1 MVMRRNLPFLEFGRY
16 GIVSVAALS
25 IDFAILTL
33 LTSSLGLYYLW
44 SSIIS
49 YSTGLVFSY
58 VMSVTWV
65 FKTRSTQNKTVEFSV
80 FVGIGLLG
88 LILNSVTM
96 WLFTS
101 VVGLVY
107 IWSRMLS
114 AVIAYTWKYVARRML
129 LFRSKEQTAGTMRD

>member
-1 MVMRRNLPFLEFGRY
+1 MRRNLPFLEFGRY

-33 LTSSLGLYYLW
+33 LTSGLGLYYLW

-49 YSTGLVFSY
+49 YTTGLIFSY
-58 VMSVTWV
+58 TMSITWV
-65 FKTRSTQNKTVEFSV
+65 FKTRSTQSRAVEFSV

-88 LILNSVTM
+88 LVLNSATM

-107 IWSRMLS
+107 IWSRLLS

-129 LFRSKEQTAGTMRD
+129 LFRSKEPAARAVQE

>member
-1 MVMRRNLPFLEFGRY
+1 MRRNLPFLEFGRY

-25 IDFAILTL
+25 IDFAILTT
-33 LTSSLGLYYLW
+33 LTSGLGLYYLW

-49 YSTGLVFSY
+49 YSTGLIFSY
-58 VMSVTWV
+58 VMSVAWV
-65 FKTRSTQNKTVEFSV
+65 FKTRSTQNKAVEFSV

-88 LILNSVTM
+88 LVLNSATM
-96 WLFTS
+96 WFFTS

-107 IWSRMLS
+107 IWSRLLS

-129 LFRSKEQTAGTMRD
+129 LFRSSEPAAQTTQD